1 MAPNTALNG
10 IKNEMALTAKTAQGS
25 IASRLYKRHI
35 RPMLNLLLIL
45 LGLGGVSPLL
55 ATTIKSVAI
64 QGDQVVIG
72 FDDYVQDASA
82 MLLAGPSRIAL
93 DVKGAS
99 PGAASTTAGGAIAR
113 VRLAKFDA
121 ETTRIVFDLDRP
133 AIVASG
139 RYGADGKSLILS
151 LRGVADADFAAS
163 AKKGRITYAPPANF
177 RAKPPRSKYSV
188 STPIGAPRSIGLPK
202 IVGSSDPKAPL
213 IVIDAGHGGHDPG
226 AISPQLGTREKDVTL
241 SIARAIRDEIV
252 ATGRFRVALTRD
264 DDRYL
269 VLEERYGIARR
280 LKADLFISIHADAAA
295 SPDATGAT
303 IYTLSEVA
311 SDREAARYAAR
322 ENKANIINGVDLG
335 KHSSEV
341 STILL
346 DLTRRETMNLASE
359 FARLLQREA
368 ADDIKFRST
377 SHRFAGFVVL
387 KAPDTPSILL
397 ETGYISNPS
406 DARMLASKEG
416 QRRIAIGI
424 RQAVQIHFARQLAER

>member
-1 MAPNTALNG
+1 MV
-10 IKNEMALTAKTAQGS
+10 
-25 IASRLYKRHI
+25 I
-35 RPMLNLLLIL
+35 RFNDLVHN
-45 LGLGGVSPLL
+45 
-55 ATTIKSVAI
+55 
-64 QGDQVVIG
+64 
-72 FDDYVQDASA
+72 ASA
-82 MLLAGPSRIAL
+82 MMLAGPTRIAL

-99 PGAASTTAGGAIAR
+99 PGAAGTLAGGAIAR
-113 VRLAKFDA
+113 VRQAQFDA

-133 AIVASG
+133 VVIASG
-139 RYGADGKSLILS
+139 KYGSDGKSLILS
-151 LRGVADADFAAS
+151 LRPVDESEFAAN
-163 AKKGRITYAPPANF
+163 AKKGRVSYAPPLEF

-188 STPIGAPRSIGLPK
+188 STPIGAPKTIGLPK
-202 IVGSSDPKAPL
+202 ISGSNDPKAPL

-226 AISPQLGTREKDVTL
+226 AISPQIGTREKDVTL
-241 SIARAIRDEIV
+241 AIAKSIRDELN

-269 VLEERYGIARR
+269 VLEERFGIARK

-295 SPDATGAT
+295 STEATGAT

-322 ENKANIINGVDLG
+322 ENKANIINGVDLS
-335 KHSSEV
+335 KHSGDV
-341 STILL
+341 SNILL

-368 ADDIKFRST
+368 SDDIKFRST

-397 ETGYISNPS
+397 ETGYISNPG
-406 DARMLASKEG
+406 DARMLASREG
-416 QRRIAIGI
+416 QRKIAIGI
-424 RQAVQIHFARQLAER
+424 RQAIQIHFARQLAER

>member
-1 MAPNTALNG
+1 MTINIRSRTAPAPITGNATNRFAF
-10 IKNEMALTAKTAQGS
+10 A
-25 IASRLYKRHI
+25 RWKRHF
-35 RPMLNLLLIL
+35 RSMFNVLLVIIGMC
-45 LGLGGVSPLL
+45 GLSPGW
-55 ATTIKSVAI
+55 ATTINNIAVN
-64 QGDQVVIG
+64 GNQVIIS
-72 FDDYVQDASA
+72 FDDLVHNASA
-82 MLLAGPSRIAL
+82 FMLAGPTRIAL
-93 DVKGAS
+93 DVDGAS
-99 PGAASTTAGGAIAR
+99 PGMSNAIGYGAIAR
-113 VRLAKFDA
+113 IRQARFTAD
-121 ETTRIVFDLDRP
+121 TTRIVFDLDSP
-133 AIVASG
+133 AVITSG

-151 LRGVADADFAAS
+151 LRAVDDGEFAAT
-163 AKKGRITYAPPANF
+163 AKKGRISYAPPSGF

-188 STPIGAPRSIGLPK
+188 STPIGAPKSIALPK
-202 IVGSSDPKAPL
+202 ITGSTDPKAPL

-241 SIARAIRDEIV
+241 SIARAIREEL
-252 ATGRFRVALTRD
+252 AASGRFRIALTRD

-269 VLEERYGIARR
+269 ILEERYGVARR

-295 SPDATGAT
+295 STEATGAT

-335 KHSSEV
+335 KHSGDV
-341 STILL
+341 SNILL

-368 ADDIKFRST
+368 SDDIKFRST

-397 ETGYISNPS
+397 ETGYISNPT
-406 DARMLASKEG
+406 DARMLASRDG
-416 QRRIAIGI
+416 QRKIAIGI